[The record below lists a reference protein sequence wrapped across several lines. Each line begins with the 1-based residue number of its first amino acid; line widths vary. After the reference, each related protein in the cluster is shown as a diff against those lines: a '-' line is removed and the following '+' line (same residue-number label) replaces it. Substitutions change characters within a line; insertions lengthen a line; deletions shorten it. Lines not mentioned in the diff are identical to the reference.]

1 MNTRKGTEN
10 GWHYLFICCTSQTT
24 CSSVRWTVAVDK
36 PTKFPLGARRSL
48 IVEIRREKHVNEAAT
63 ISIDFDDTV

>member
-1 MNTRKGTEN
+1 MDARKGTKN
-10 GWHYLFICCTSQTT
+10 CRNYLNVRCTGQAA
-24 CSSVRWTVAVDK
+24 CSRVRGIIAIDK
-36 PTKFPLGARRSL
+36 PTKFPFGARRSL